1 MTAVAVEVVN
11 LTTVAVD
18 PEAVTQLVAG
28 VLAGEGVAAGELGV
42 RFVGARRMR
51 ALNRDFLGD
60 DEVTDVLS
68 FPLEDAGMPG
78 GSGDGEGSGRAAEGT
93 GKDAV
98 GEAGRGAGGLGHFV
112 GEAGDGSR
120 PAVPRLLGDVVVCPR
135 RAAAQARAA
144 GTPLAFEIAML
155 LVHGTL
161 HVLGYDHDV
170 DAGEMALR
178 QARYLDDSSWERL
191 LAED

>member
-1 MTAVAVEVVN
+1 VRAVSVEIVN
-11 LTTVAVD
+11 LTRLGVD
-18 PEAVTQLVAG
+18 PAAVTRLVAG
-28 VLAGEGVAAGELGV
+28 VLGAEGVNSGEIGV

-51 ALNRDFLGD
+51 ALNRAYLGH

-68 FPLEDAGMPG
+68 FPLEDAGDRFDGGPG
-78 GSGDGEGSGRAAEGT
+78 AADAPGEPDDGEPEL
-93 GKDAV
+93 D
-98 GEAGRGAGGLGHFV
+98 
-112 GEAGDGSR
+112 
-120 PAVPRLLGDVVVCPR
+120 VPRLLGDVVVCPT

-161 HVLGYDHDV
+161 HMLGYDHET

-178 QARYLDDSSWERL
+178 QAGYLDDASWGRL
-191 LAED
+191 LGEV

>member
-1 MTAVAVEVVN
+1 VSAVSVEIVN
-11 LTTVAVD
+11 LTRLSVD
-18 PEAVTQLVAG
+18 PAAVTRLVAG
-28 VLAGEGVAAGELGV
+28 VLGAEGVNSGEIGV

-51 ALNRDFLGD
+51 ALNRAYLGH

-68 FPLEDAGMPG
+68 FPLEDAGDQFDDAPG
-78 GSGDGEGSGRAAEGT
+78 AGDRFDGGPGAADAPGEPDDGEPEL
-93 GKDAV
+93 D
-98 GEAGRGAGGLGHFV
+98 
-112 GEAGDGSR
+112 
-120 PAVPRLLGDVVVCPR
+120 VPRLLGDVVVCPT

-161 HVLGYDHDV
+161 HVLGYDHET

-178 QARYLDDSSWERL
+178 QAGYLDDASWERL
-191 LAED
+191 LGEV